1 MTPVAVPIVVVIA
14 ISIMV
19 ALVPPMIQTV
29 ISGLAVIVMP
39 AMAIMLVGPVRF
51 VMMGLIVVRPVMM
64 RLVMMRLV
72 MMRLV
77 GLVRSLLL
85 RLGLSLWR
93 ILPLRSRRNCR
104 WRPRS
109 VFSFRRNG
117 GHIAAAEH
125 ADAARKSLIAGEE
138 G

>member
-1 MTPVAVPIVVVIA
+1 MTPAVPIGVVIA

-29 ISGLAVIVMP
+29 ISGLAIIVMP
-39 AMAIMLVGPVRF
+39 AVAIMLVGPIRL

-64 RLVMMRLV
+64 RLVV
-72 MMRLV
+72 MRLV

-104 WRPRS
+104 RRPHS
-109 VFSFRRNG
+109 VFSFRRG
-117 GHIAAAEH
+117 
-125 ADAARKSLIAGEE
+125 
-138 G
+138 